1 MNILCYRSP
10 YLRRVLASNKK
21 EDNILSHIRLP
32 NISSEIFQI
41 ILEYIYG
48 GIISLNEQNTSD
60 ILNALLAADELC
72 LQELVDYLQIY
83 LIENKS
89 EWMKENFEFTQRISS
104 QSNNLVEL
112 QKFCADFV
120 AKSPERIFKSPH
132 FTSLSEEFLVSL
144 IKRDDIQMKEVEI
157 WEHVLKWGLA
167 QNPSFVADPNVWLD
181 NDFKIMENTLQHCL
195 PFVRLFSLSSK
206 EFSDKVRPYQ
216 KLFKRQ
222 SYEDLL
228 SSYLDPYYEPGDSIS
243 LPRNIEIDGII
254 DSKIDAIL
262 SIVKDTNGALNYHN
276 EHGPCFGKD
285 LLIYTYEDSAD
296 IDFDLT
302 EVFTDEYYEKTSNK
316 KKDNVLAHIKFPN
329 MSPEIFQIILRYIY
343 GGILS
348 LDEQETSDFLK
359 VLAAA
364 DELQLQELRDDLQ
377 MKEIEVWE
385 HVLKWGLAQNST
397 LISDPDT
404 WSNDDIKT
412 LKNTLQHFLPLM
424 RLYSLSSKE
433 FSQKVR
439 PYKKLLNKQLYEDL
453 LNFYLDSD
461 REPTENISLPRSIG
475 IDGIF
480 DSEIRKDEFTP
491 KKFHTLCDNKCHTVT
506 FIKVKDSEE
515 ILGGYNPLKWESSRT
530 WDTNN
535 ALNYHS
541 IFGPCFGKDLLM
553 YTSTGSADMD
563 IDVTKIY
570 NEQNYYEKSIRE
582 GGNFPMEDYEIFQI
596 IKDK

>member
-1 MNILCYRSP
+1 MSAEFFSKLI
-10 YLRRVLASNKK
+10 
-21 EDNILSHIRLP
+21 
-32 NISSEIFQI
+32 
-41 ILEYIYG
+41 
-48 GIISLNEQNTSD
+48 QN
-60 ILNALLAADELC
+60 
-72 LQELVDYLQIY
+72 Y
-83 LIENKS
+83 
-89 EWMKENFEFTQRISS
+89 
-104 QSNNLVEL
+104 VEL
-112 QKFCADFV
+112 
-120 AKSPERIFKSPH
+120 
-132 FTSLSEEFLVSL
+132 L
-144 IKRDDIQMKEVEI
+144 
-157 WEHVLKWGLA
+157 
-167 QNPSFVADPNVWLD
+167 
-181 NDFKIMENTLQHCL
+181 
-195 PFVRLFSLSSK
+195 
-206 EFSDKVRPYQ
+206 
-216 KLFKRQ
+216 
-222 SYEDLL
+222 ED
-228 SSYLDPYYEPGDSIS
+228 
-243 LPRNIEIDGII
+243 
-254 DSKIDAIL
+254 
-262 SIVKDTNGALNYHN
+262 
-276 EHGPCFGKD
+276 
-285 LLIYTYEDSAD
+285 
-296 IDFDLT
+296 
-302 EVFTDEYYEKTSNK
+302 DEYYDITIEVGEDPN
-316 KKDNVLAHIKFPN
+316 KDNVLAHIKFPN

-359 VLAAA
+359 
-364 DELQLQELRDDLQ
+364 RDDLQ

-480 DSEIRKDEFTP
+480 DSEIVNLNIVSIISRWIDKRKDEFTP

-530 WDTNN
+530 WGKTNASFIFSFKNKNNFKDAILSIIKDTNN